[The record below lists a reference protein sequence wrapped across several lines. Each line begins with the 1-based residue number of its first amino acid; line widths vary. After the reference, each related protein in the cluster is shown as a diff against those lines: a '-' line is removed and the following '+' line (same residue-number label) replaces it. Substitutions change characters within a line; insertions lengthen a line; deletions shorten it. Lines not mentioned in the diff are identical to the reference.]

1 MVMAQPA
8 RSVGRP
14 RTSPVPDGY
23 YDEDAVAARRA
34 YMARYKAEHFDG
46 LKAYY
51 KAWRA
56 ANPDKHRQYTR
67 EWAARDRARRAH
79 AAANPPPAPG
89 EPEEPGGP
97 GEPEEP
103 PVPVPVP
110 PPYVAPVFATG

>member
-1 MVMAQPA
+1 MAQA
-8 RSVGRP
+8 RPVGRP
-14 RTSPVPDGY
+14 RTSPIPDGY

-34 YMARYKAEHFDG
+34 YMARYKQENAEG

-89 EPEEPGGP
+89 EPGEPG
-97 GEPEEP
+97 EP
-103 PVPVPVP
+103 PVPVPP
-110 PPYVAPVFATG
+110 PDVVHVFAQE

>member
-1 MVMAQPA
+1 MVMAQA
-8 RSVGRP
+8 RPVGRP
-14 RTSPVPDGY
+14 RTSPIPDSY

-34 YMARYKAEHFDG
+34 YMARYKQENAEG

-97 GEPEEP
+97 EEP
-103 PVPVPVP
+103 PVPLELP
-110 PPYVAPVFATG
+110 PDVVHAYALE

>member
-89 EPEEPGGP
+89 EPEEP
-97 GEPEEP
+97 